1 LPPFRVKIGITF
13 ADGAPV
19 QEALNTFFQVVAS
32 DTDSQVIVLR
42 CLAHMLKQTMPSL
55 PGSRLQDAMG
65 LFQKLRALQTLART
79 GLCDMM
85 AEAVQEEASKLPHS
99 EARSYTS
106 PDLANLEEFPATISH
121 HFQRSTSDE
130 TGGPNASK
138 LRSAELGI
146 ATGGREGFRTEP
158 TGKEGSQVT
167 VIADL
172 YRSNRTPLKFSN
184 KTATG
189 PEALVDSKARR
200 KSFAGKTSSTLG
212 SMPTISELPEME
224 VTERVPTDETQ
235 DDELSDVSSQGD
247 EEDDDGWAEEA
258 ADDAADDG
266 MLSSETEGSE
276 FAEVPDDDVALP
288 EAPVR
293 AGVVRATP
301 AKKVLNLRQLREGL

>member
-1 LPPFRVKIGITF
+1 MPPFRVKIGITF

-85 AEAVQEEASKLPHS
+85 AEPVAEEAPRQPQS
-99 EARSYTS
+99 EARSYTA
-106 PDLANLEEFPATISH
+106 PDLSNLEEISH

-130 TGGPNASK
+130 TGGPSASK
-138 LRSAELGI
+138 LRSVELGI
-146 ATGGREGFRTEP
+146 AAGGREGFHTGP
-158 TGKEGSQVT
+158 TGKEESQVAA
-167 VIADL
+167 IADL
-172 YRSNRTPLKFSN
+172 YRSNRTALKFSK

-200 KSFAGKTSSTLG
+200 KSYAGKTSSTLG

-224 VTERVPTDETQ
+224 TQERVPTDDTQ
-235 DDELSDVSSQGD
+235 DNELSDVSTQGDD
-247 EEDDDGWAEEA
+247 EEDDGSPEEEA
-258 ADDAADDG
+258 DVADDG
-266 MLSSETEGSE
+266 MLTPETEGFE

-288 EAPVR
+288 EAPVS

-301 AKKVLNLRQLREGL
+301 ARKVLNLRQLREGL